1 MKKSHLRLKSYVEE
15 MHRHS
20 AHIIEAKEV
29 LPSQIAEYDS
39 LSQLERFALNTL
51 IFRFS
56 KLQDL
61 LGSKVF
67 RVYLDTIGFVVEE
80 AGFFEILKEIE
91 KEGIVDIDTWNFLR
105 ELRNEIAHDYPE
117 EFDERVEKINLFIH
131 KSDLLVDV
139 AKRVEEK
146 YRETQR

>member
-1 MKKSHLRLKSYVEE
+1 MKKSRLRLKSYLAE
-15 MHRHS
+15 MRRHS
-20 AHIIEAKEV
+20 EHIIEAKEV
-29 LPSQIAEYDS
+29 LPLEIADYDS
-39 LSQLERFALNTL
+39 LSQLEKFALNTL

-67 RVYLDTIGFVVEE
+67 RTYLDSIGFVVEE
-80 AGFFEILKEIE
+80 ASFFEILKEIG

-117 EFDERVEKINLFIH
+117 EFDERVEKVNLFIQ
-131 KSDLLVDV
+131 KSDLLVEV
-139 AKRVEEK
+139 AKRLEER
-146 YRETQR
+146 YRETQ

>member
-1 MKKSHLRLKSYVEE
+1 MKKSHLRLKSYFEE
-15 MHRHS
+15 MRRHCE
-20 AHIIEAKEV
+20 HMIEAKEV
-29 LPSQIAEYDS
+29 LPLQISDYDS

-67 RVYLDTIGFVVEE
+67 RTYLDSIGFVVEE
-80 AGFFEILKEIE
+80 ASFFEILKEIE
-91 KEGIVDIDTWNFLR
+91 KEGIVDIDTWSFLR

-117 EFDERVEKINLFIH
+117 EFDEMVEKINLFLQ
-131 KSDLLVDV
+131 KSDLLVEV
-139 AKRVEEK
+139 ARKVEER
-146 YRETQR
+146 YRETQ

>member
-1 MKKSHLRLKSYVEE
+1 MKTSRLRLKNYFEE
-15 MHRHS
+15 MRRHS
-20 AHIIEAKEV
+20 EHISEAKDV
-29 LPSQIAEYDS
+29 LPEKIVDYDS

-61 LGSKVF
+61 LGGKVF
-67 RVYLDTIGFVVEE
+67 RAYLDSIGFVVED
-80 AGFFEILKEIE
+80 ASFFDILKEIE

-117 EFDERVEKINLFIH
+117 ELDERVEKINLFIQ
-131 KSDLLVDV
+131 KSDLLVGI
-139 AKRVEEK
+139 AKKIEER
-146 YRETQR
+146 YRETER

>member
-1 MKKSHLRLKSYVEE
+1 MKKSRLRLKSYLEE
-15 MHRHS
+15 MRRHS
-20 AHIIEAKEV
+20 EHIIEAKEV
-29 LPSQIAEYDS
+29 LPLEIADYDS
-39 LSQLERFALNTL
+39 LSQLEKFALNTL

-67 RVYLDTIGFVVEE
+67 RTYLDSIGFVVEE
-80 AGFFEILKEIE
+80 ASFFEILKEIE

-117 EFDERVEKINLFIH
+117 EFDERVEKVNLFIQ
-131 KSDLLVDV
+131 KSDLLVEV
-139 AKRVEEK
+139 AKRLEER
-146 YRETQR
+146 YRETQ